1 MPLKKLRRVTRR
13 ILIAINVAAIVLLLV
28 VGFADRLDPIA
39 HPLLANLG
47 LAMPLALLVNVG
59 FLLFWLLVSPRYALI
74 PVAGLLISYV
84 PVRAYC
90 PINIPQT
97 PPDDALKV
105 MTFNVQRL
113 DSVDRDLETGDV
125 TAVRAVRYITQS
137 QADIVC
143 LQELW
148 PGDEKNAELQK
159 AYPYIE
165 SVRRRP
171 SGQVLAVLSRYPILH
186 KKLIRFSEA
195 DDGAGAFWLDVNGDT
210 IVVVNCHLLSN
221 GLAMNE
227 RRQVDSL
234 LQGQNNITGANSHS
248 RNLLHKLVDSS
259 VQRAPQADSIAH
271 FVGRVMRKYS
281 VIVCGDFNSCPNA
294 YPRTRLARRLTD
306 CFESA
311 GNGISWSYN
320 QNHIYVRIDHMLCTN
335 DFEPY
340 HFVVDDKIAASD
352 HYPLIGWLKKKVK

>member
-1 MPLKKLRRVTRR
+1 M
-13 ILIAINVAAIVLLLV
+13 
-28 VGFADRLDPIA
+28 VGFADRMDPIA

-59 FLLFWLLVSPRYALI
+59 FLLFWLLVSPRYALL

-105 MTFNVQRL
+105 MSFNVQRL
-113 DSVDRDLETGDV
+113 DSVDRDPKTGEV

-143 LQELW
+143 LQEIYFKK
-148 PGDEKNAELQK
+148 DD
-159 AYPYIE
+159 YPT
-165 SVRRRP
+165 
-171 SGQVLAVLSRYPILH
+171 
-186 KKLIRFSEA
+186 
-195 DDGAGAFWLDVNGDT
+195 GAFWLDVNGDT